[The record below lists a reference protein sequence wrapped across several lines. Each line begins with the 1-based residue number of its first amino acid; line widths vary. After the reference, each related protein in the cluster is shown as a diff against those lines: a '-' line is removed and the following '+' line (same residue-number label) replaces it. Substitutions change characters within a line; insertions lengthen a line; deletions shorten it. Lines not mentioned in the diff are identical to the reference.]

1 MFPDGAVLKGAVLC
15 ARTRVA
21 RRSGERE
28 DGLLRVPVPCVLKAL
43 PSDDVHVPY
52 LHYFFT
58 LLSTQVL
65 LFTPIILSLL
75 GFCFEWQIRC
85 NLYRSSSLSRTM
97 LPQSCNTDIY
107 TVGIVSEF
115 CYLILVEL

>member
-1 MFPDGAVLKGAVLC
+1 MFPDGAVLKGAVLR

-52 LHYFFT
+52 ITF
-58 LLSTQVL
+58 L
-65 LFTPIILSLL
+65 LFCRFKSYCLLLPLS
-75 GFCFEWQIRC
+75 WA
-85 NLYRSSSLSRTM
+85 SALSGR
-97 LPQSCNTDIY
+97 LDVIY
-107 TVGIVSEF
+107 IYYVGLRVCQGQCCPRVATLTST
-115 CYLILVEL
+115 Y